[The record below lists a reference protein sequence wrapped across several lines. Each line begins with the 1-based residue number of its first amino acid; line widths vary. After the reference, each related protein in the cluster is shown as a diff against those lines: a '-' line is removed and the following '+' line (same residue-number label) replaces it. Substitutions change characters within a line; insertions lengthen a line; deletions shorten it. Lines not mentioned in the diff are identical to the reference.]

1 MNENYWKLEDG
12 LWYYYD
18 ANWTVR
24 YKLDFEN
31 SSVIEQYRMMGEW
44 EDGNPVSFVLFPPT
58 LEEAKLAVEDELRN
72 KERKEKDFYKQMWAE
87 VAEEE
92 NRMLQERDSWKSKLK
107 GLISTKHLW
116 NQMNEEMSS
125 WNIEGIVEIE
135 KITDKETILKKL
147 GIYTP
152 YIEACKIKGENYFTY
167 SKSECFDYE
176 PKYINHYYVW
186 QQTGYLGDDYSGYL
200 LYPLKDGKYLKV
212 SYSC

>member
-31 SSVIEQYRMMGEW
+31 KSVIEQYNLMDEW

-58 LEEAKLAVEDELRN
+58 LEGAKLAVEDELKTKQREE
-72 KERKEKDFYKQMWAE
+72 KEFYQSMWAE

-92 NRMLQERDSWKSKLK
+92 NKRLQERDSWKEKLK
-107 GLISTKHLW
+107 GLINTKRFW
-116 NQMNEEMSS
+116 REMEEDYDS
-125 WNIEGIVEIE
+125 WWIEGIVEIE
-135 KITDKETILKKL
+135 PTGKSKE
-147 GIYTP
+147 GYP
-152 YIEACKIKGENYFTY
+152 NSVCARIKGEKGYTY
-167 SKSECFDYE
+167 TDYIG
-176 PKYINHYYVW
+176 KGIFNW
-186 QQTGYLGDDYSGYL
+186 QTVGIMGDDYSGYT
-200 LYPLKDGKYLKV
+200 LYPLKDGRYLKV

>member
-1 MNENYWKLEDG
+1 MNENYWELGDS

-31 SSVIEQYRMMGEW
+31 KSVIEQYNLMGEW
-44 EDGNPVSFVLFPPT
+44 KDGNPVSFTLFPPT

-72 KERKEKDFYKQMWAE
+72 KEREEQDFYNSIMAE
-87 VAEEE
+87 CIEEE
-92 NRMLQERDSWKSKLK
+92 NKRLQERDSWKEKLK
-107 GLISTKHLW
+107 GLINTKKLW
-116 NQMNEEMSS
+116 RELEEDYENF
-125 WNIEGIVEIE
+125 WGIEDIVELELTDE
-135 KITDKETILKKL
+135 KREGYSKD
-147 GIYTP
+147 YQC
-152 YIEACKIKGENYFTY
+152 ARIKGERGYLYTDWDGNGVF
-167 SKSECFDYE
+167 
-176 PKYINHYYVW
+176 NW